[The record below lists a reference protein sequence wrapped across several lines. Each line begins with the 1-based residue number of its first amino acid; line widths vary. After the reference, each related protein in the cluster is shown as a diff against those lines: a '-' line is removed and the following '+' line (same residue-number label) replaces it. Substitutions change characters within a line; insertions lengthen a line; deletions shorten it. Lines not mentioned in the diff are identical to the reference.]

1 MNTGNFLQSIL
12 VLHLIGLTI
21 MAGTT
26 VVDFT
31 TFKTFWKQFYED
43 KEKSMGLLMAT
54 SKFSRLTGIGAALLV
69 VTGIGMM
76 ALTNGIFGEQLWF
89 RIKIGIVVALM
100 LNGLFFGRRL
110 GIKLRKTLSADA
122 PYLTAQINRIRV
134 NLNIFFTLQFILFF
148 CIVFLSV
155 FKFN

>member
-69 VTGIGMM
+69 VTGISMM

-100 LNGLFFGRRL
+100 LNGLLFGRRQ
-110 GIKLRKTLSADA
+110 GIKLRKTLSADTA
-122 PYLTAQINRIRV
+122 YLTEQVNRIRV

-148 CIVFLSV
+148 FIVFLSV

>member
-1 MNTGNFLQSIL
+1 
-12 VLHLIGLTI
+12 

-69 VTGIGMM
+69 VTGISMM

-100 LNGLFFGRRL
+100 LNGLLFGRRQ
-110 GIKLRKTLSADA
+110 GIKLRKTLSADTA
-122 PYLTAQINRIRV
+122 YLTEQVNRIRV

-148 CIVFLSV
+148 FIVFLSV

>member
-26 VVDFT
+26 VVGFT

-54 SKFSRLTGIGAALLV
+54 SQFSRLTGIGAALLV
-69 VTGIGMM
+69 LTGIGMM
-76 ALTNGIFGEQLWF
+76 ALTNGIFGGQLWF
-89 RIKIGIVVALM
+89 RIKIGIVVTLM
-100 LNGLFFGRRL
+100 LNGLLFGRRQ
-110 GIKLRKTLSADA
+110 GIKLRKTLSADT
-122 PYLTAQINRIRV
+122 PYLTGQINRIRI

-148 CIVFLSV
+148 FIVFLSV